1 TPIFSRRSWALA
13 ERTQIPVAADRS
25 QGSRSDST
33 TSPLGAAVRSSPS
46 SSRSVCT
53 LFLGQQC
60 LPGELHAA
68 ALVHLEQLDL
78 DDVTLLDDIFGLLG
92 AAVLQLADVQQ
103 PLDARQ
109 DLDERAER
117 RGALDRPFVDLPA
130 FGLGGDGRDHGTRLL
145 TARAT
150 GGGDGDEPAV
160 LDAGLGGGG
169 ALTTPPRLA
178 LGPDPAADLARPG
191 LDRDDPRCV
200 LVQVRARLRQ

>member
-53 LFLGQQC
+53 LFLGEQR

-78 DDVTLLDDIFGLLG
+78 DDVTFLDDIFGLLG

-109 DLDERAER
+109 DLHERAER
-117 RGALDRPFVDLPA
+117 RGALDRPLVDLA
-130 FGLGGDGRDHGTRLL
+130 HFGLGGDGGDHGARLL
-145 TARAT
+145 PRLTAD
-150 GGGDGDEPAV
+150 GGDGDEPAV
-160 LDAGLGGGG
+160 LDADLGAGGV
-169 ALTTPPRLA
+169 LDPPHRLA
-178 LGPDPAADLARPG
+178 
-191 LDRDDPRCV
+191 
-200 LVQVRARLRQ
+200 